1 MVEIIDFIFKKACY
15 QLFRRYVADTTF
27 IIYGLRF
34 HQRYEFKTITNKQI
48 NFSQI
53 SKKTVKN
60 FASRFPSVI
69 VCKK

>member
-34 HQRYEFKTITNKQI
+34 QRYEFKTITNKQI

-53 SKKTVKN
+53 SKKW
-60 FASRFPSVI
+60 SRILHLVFPL
-69 VCKK
+69 